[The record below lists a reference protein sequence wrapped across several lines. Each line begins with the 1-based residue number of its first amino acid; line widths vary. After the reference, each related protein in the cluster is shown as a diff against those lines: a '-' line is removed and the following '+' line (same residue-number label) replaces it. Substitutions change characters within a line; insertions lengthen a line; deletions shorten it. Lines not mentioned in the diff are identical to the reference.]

1 MRESGVHPSN
11 GRLLTVSE
19 VAGMLAVSERHVR
32 DLVSRGAIRSVKVGR
47 GYRFRTMWV
56 QEFIDREENHGW
68 PDGGD
73 DRR

>member
-1 MRESGVHPSN
+1 
-11 GRLLTVSE
+11 
-19 VAGMLAVSERHVR
+19 MLAVSERHVR

-56 QEFIDREENHGW
+56 QEFIDREEHHGW